1 MRFSFAVPLLL
12 SQLTTASLTPSP
24 QHVFTNPSKEST
36 VNGGYRIPT
45 VRESAAMARR
55 MLRLEKLGT
64 LSTVFPKSDSA
75 STLEN
80 RPASVAGLPLGLM
93 EYFADCEPETGN
105 PTILAV
111 NIASTYRNVVA
122 GSNITLSLRFHPY
135 GQSYSAAK
143 LARFALV
150 GTLQDL
156 TEREIKTQSIKTC
169 FTKYHPDSAIWQ
181 PGNDIH
187 SSHWVR
193 LVVKEVYWFGGFGD
207 RAYIGWIPLETW
219 QDITEEEI
227 ERIRIPGEQTSMW
240 NRWFWQRRALSV
252 LL

>member
-1 MRFSFAVPLLL
+1 MRFSIAAVAIL
-12 SQLTTASLTPSP
+12 SQIATASLTPSP
-24 QHVFTNPSKEST
+24 QHIFSNPPEDSAA
-36 VNGGYRIPT
+36 NGGYRIPT

-64 LSTVFPKSDSA
+64 LSTVFPKPDGS

-111 NIASTYRNVVA
+111 NIASSFRNVVD
-122 GSNITLSLRFHPY
+122 GSNITLSLRYHPKHHHP
-135 GQSYSAAK
+135 YSAAK
-143 LARFALV
+143 LPRFALV
-150 GTLQDL
+150 GTLEDL
-156 TEREIKTQSIKTC
+156 SDEDIKSQSIKTC
-169 FTKYHPDSAIWQ
+169 FSKYHPDSVIWQ

-187 SSHWVR
+187 KSHWVR

-207 RAYIGWIPLETW
+207 RAYIGWIPLEIW
-219 QDITEEEI
+219 QGITEEEI
-227 ERIRIPGEQTSMW
+227 QKIRIPGEQKSIW
-240 NRWFWQRRALSV
+240 DRWFGKLE
-252 LL
+252 L

>member
-1 MRFSFAVPLLL
+1 MRFSVAVVALL
-12 SQLTTASLTPSP
+12 SQLATASLTPSP
-24 QHVFTNPSKEST
+24 QHVFSNPSEEST
-36 VNGGYRIPT
+36 TNGGYRIPT

-64 LSTVFPKSDSA
+64 LSTVFPKADSS

-93 EYFADCEPETGN
+93 EYFADCEPDTGN

-111 NIASTYRNVVA
+111 NIASSFRNVVA
-122 GSNITLSLRFHPY
+122 GSNITLSLRWHPKY
-135 GQSYSAAK
+135 HHPYSAAK
-143 LARFALV
+143 LPRFALV
-150 GTLQDL
+150 GTLEDL
-156 TEREIKTQSIKTC
+156 SEQEIKTQSIKTC
-169 FTKYHPDSAIWQ
+169 FSKYHPDSVIWQ

-187 SSHWVR
+187 TSHWVR

-219 QDITEEEI
+219 KDVTEEEI
-227 ERIRIPGEQTSMW
+227 QKTSLPGEHKSIW
-240 NRWFWQRRALSV
+240 DRWFGKLE
-252 LL
+252 L

>member
-1 MRFSFAVPLLL
+1 MRFSIATTALLL
-12 SQLTTASLTPSP
+12 QLATASLTPSP
-24 QHVFTNPSKEST
+24 QQVFSNPSDKST
-36 VNGGYRIPT
+36 INGGYRIPT

-64 LSTVFPKSDSA
+64 LSTVFPKSDSS

-111 NIASTYRNVVA
+111 DIASTYRNVVA
-122 GSNITLSLRFHPY
+122 GSNITLSLRFHPKY
-135 GQSYSAAK
+135 KHPYSAAK

-150 GTLQDL
+150 GTLEDL
-156 TEREIKTQSIKTC
+156 SEQEEKTQSIKTC
-169 FTKYHPDSAIWQ
+169 FSKYHPDSAIWQ

-187 SSHWVR
+187 TSHWVR

-227 ERIRIPGEQTSMW
+227 QKARIPGEHTSMW
-240 NRWFWQRRALSV
+240 NRWFGKGEL
-252 LL
+252 